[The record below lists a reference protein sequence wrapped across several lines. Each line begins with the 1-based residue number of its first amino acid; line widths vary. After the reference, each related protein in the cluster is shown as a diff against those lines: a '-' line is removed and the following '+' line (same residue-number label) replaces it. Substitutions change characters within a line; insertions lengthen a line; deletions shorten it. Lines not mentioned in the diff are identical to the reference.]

1 MESRHNNERGGG
13 MSKHYQIGDRI
24 RCRKHGYEG
33 NINGVNLAGGQIK
46 YTFNTEIGWP
56 CMLYHE
62 YAELVEPAP
71 ERHKGVTIADVEE
84 IAGKWALL
92 SMRPFFEA
100 VATYKPAPKFKVGDR
115 VLNGIGSLAT
125 ISRVVGFEYD
135 RYLYDL
141 AYPGGGVG
149 VNFPE
154 GELVPVP
161 TGSEF
166 SATYR
171 FNGETHGL
179 ILRATNRD
187 EAEAK
192 CRTLGAT
199 LDGEIG

>member
-1 MESRHNNERGGG
+1 MRREELERVKRIADRLVEQTSVLGDSPWHTATHHNAR
-13 MSKHYQIGDRI
+13 DLRDA
-24 RCRKHGYEG
+24 
-33 NINGVNLAGGQIK
+33 L
-46 YTFNTEIGWP
+46 T
-56 CMLYHE
+56 
-62 YAELVEPAP
+62 AEL
-71 ERHKGVTIADVEE
+71 
-84 IAGKWALL
+84 
-92 SMRPFFEA
+92 S
-100 VATYKPAPKFKVGDR
+100 PKFKVGDR